1 MIGFQL
7 TATSPTHPG
16 FRFCRSCWSEGEIWL
31 SHALGAVAPDGADAI
46 TEMQEEAI
54 KGIEKGFDN
63 LKKIFLDQLGGTVW
77 CPILVEVVIDKTKQ
91 FSAHLLP
98 NEDKGV
104 AELAAGMERFKLG
117 RFVCLMILAAIKAYL
132 LEELIP
138 NNSQSGQLSIVINL

>member
-1 MIGFQL
+1 
-7 TATSPTHPG
+7 
-16 FRFCRSCWSEGEIWL
+16 
-31 SHALGAVAPDGADAI
+31 
-46 TEMQEEAI
+46 MQEEAI